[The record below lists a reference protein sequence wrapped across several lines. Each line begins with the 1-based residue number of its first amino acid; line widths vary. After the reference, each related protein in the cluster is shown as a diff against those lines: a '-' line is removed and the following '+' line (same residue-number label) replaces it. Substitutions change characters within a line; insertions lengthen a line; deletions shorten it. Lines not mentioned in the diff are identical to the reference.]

1 MIVAL
6 AERDYS
12 LNLTEIRNS
21 LKQKGVVISNSTV
34 RRRLLES
41 GGKWALP
48 IQKLLFSTKHRKTRL
63 SWTRNMKDMDWN
75 WIIFTD
81 ESTIKLNQNTRRL
94 WQFPLKRKV
103 TRSVKHPLKVHV
115 WGCFS
120 AQGFGSII
128 FFTQN
133 LNGKYMC
140 IIYRKGL
147 LPSAAQ
153 LFTDSDNWILQEDN
167 DPKHR
172 SKMTTKWKQDN
183 NVRKLPWPSMSPHLN
198 PIENVW
204 DILKIKIGRK
214 KIRTFKGLKS
224 EIKKEWNR
232 LTPELARKLVDSVR
246 NRLYDV
252 IKAEGDYI
260 LY

>member
-1 MIVAL
+1 
-6 AERDYS
+6 
-12 LNLTEIRNS
+12 
-21 LKQKGVVISNSTV
+21 
-34 RRRLLES
+34 
-41 GGKWALP
+41 
-48 IQKLLFSTKHRKTRL
+48 
-63 SWTRNMKDMDWN
+63 
-75 WIIFTD
+75 
-81 ESTIKLNQNTRRL
+81 
-94 WQFPLKRKV
+94 
-103 TRSVKHPLKVHV
+103 VKHPLKVHV

-147 LPSAAQ
+147 LPSATR
-153 LFTDSDNWILQEDN
+153 LFPDSDNWILQEYN

-172 SKMTTKWKQDN
+172 SKIAMKWKQDN
-183 NVRKLPWPSMSPHLN
+183 NVRKLPWPSMSPDLN

-204 DILKIKIGRK
+204 DILKMKIGRK
-214 KIRTFKGLKS
+214 KIRTLKGLKS
-224 EIKKEWNR
+224 EIKKDWNR

-246 NRLYDV
+246 NRLSDV